1 MKRTSIHSGKIKPR
15 LIMFLVAISSTVVLA
30 GCNDTPTASNSPTI
44 TTSPSPATSTQ
55 AAKVAKAEAALKTL
69 YTEQVGLPIESLS
82 CTGDANFKAGSTFEC
97 QAIAQGVQFA
107 IQVKVENN
115 EGRFDS
121 KVKGR
126 LLNLSKV
133 EELLKKAF
141 KEKVKLDVTADCGG
155 KRRVSKAGDTFTC
168 KVTDKQG
175 NVRNAQVTVKDEK
188 GSINVRI

>member
-15 LIMFLVAISSTVVLA
+15 LIMCLVGISSPIVLA
-30 GCNDTPTASNSPTI
+30 GCHDTPTSSSSPTV
-44 TTSPSPATSTQ
+44 TTAPSTATSTQ

-69 YTEQVGLPIESLS
+69 YTEQVGLPIESLT
-82 CTGDANFKAGSTFEC
+82 CPGDANFKAGSIFDC
-97 QAIAQGVQFA
+97 QAIAQGVQFV

-133 EELLKKAF
+133 EELLRKAF

-175 NVRNAQVTVKDEK
+175 KVRNAQVTVKDEK
-188 GSINVRI
+188 GSINVKI